1 MPVTILDSSLFE
13 EESSIKKQ
21 NEKRF
26 GVIPGIVKE
35 VRYTN
40 KSPYTLYLVEIFE
53 NVGNVTYMWC
63 EPTFRFGSPTN
74 YEQYIHS
81 ASGSDNS
88 HKATMKLEEYKCGA
102 RVLVAGYGGSTSNGY
117 ILGALCHNKMPAQL
131 TREDGVV
138 YASEFNGVET
148 IINSVGEYTLTF
160 KGTPTNIDKINLP
173 PTRLEPI
180 PDATYNK
187 TIAGSKFKFYY
198 DGSIELDDNNNQK
211 VFIDKTKGT
220 ITIHS
225 GNNFIIFNKEQKSIS
240 TSAKDV
246 IINGS
251 GSIQSSTE
259 SYLIAANEHYLVKSP
274 KIALGTPEIELLDQ
288 ITKLVDKIG
297 ECAVTSP
304 VGPCTPMSASPQWG
318 GVSEIKNKIE
328 QIKGALS

>member
-1 MPVTILDSSLFE
+1 MTYVLDSSLYTSE
-13 EESSIKKQ
+13 DSVQKQ
-21 NEKRF
+21 KERDF
-26 GVIPGIVKE
+26 GVNVGTIKE
-35 VRYTN
+35 IKYLSTP
-40 KSPYTLYLVEIFE
+40 PYSLYLVEIFISI
-53 NVGNVTYMWC
+53 GTATYVWC
-63 EPTFRFGSPTN
+63 EPTFKFGSPTN
-74 YEQYIHS
+74 YEQFIHS
-81 ASGSDNS
+81 ASGGSNS
-88 HKATMKLEEYKCGA
+88 TSSTIKSGDYKCGSK
-102 RVLVAGYGGSTSNGY
+102 VLIVRHEGSQTGGFIIG
-117 ILGALCHNKMPAQL
+117 GLCHNKMPAQL
-131 TREDGVV
+131 TYDDGVV
-138 YASEFNGVET
+138 YVSEFNGVET
-148 IINSVGEYTLTF
+148 IINSAGEYTLTF

-198 DGSIELDDNNNQK
+198 DGSIELDDNNQQK

-259 SYLIAANEHYLVKSP
+259 SYLVSANQNYLVKSP

-297 ECAVTSP
+297 ECTVISP
-304 VGPCTPMSASPQWG
+304 VGPCTPISASSQWG
-318 GVSEIKNKIE
+318 GVSEIKGKIE